1 MRKISAIKA
10 EISDCRARIK
20 ELQDEMDTINRMKKQ
35 NLDAESFIRH
45 HISQR
50 RVYLDR
56 FRELNSRCTFSNKLA
71 KKIYDNYSPISESRL
86 DQYFQEIELSAEDA
100 INQIKREIAG
110 IEEDIYSKN
119 IQIKI
124 LRQLEGA

>member
-1 MRKISAIKA
+1 M
-10 EISDCRARIK
+10 
-20 ELQDEMDTINRMKKQ
+20 
-35 NLDAESFIRH
+35 
-45 HISQR
+45 
-50 RVYLDR
+50 
-56 FRELNSRCTFSNKLA
+56 A